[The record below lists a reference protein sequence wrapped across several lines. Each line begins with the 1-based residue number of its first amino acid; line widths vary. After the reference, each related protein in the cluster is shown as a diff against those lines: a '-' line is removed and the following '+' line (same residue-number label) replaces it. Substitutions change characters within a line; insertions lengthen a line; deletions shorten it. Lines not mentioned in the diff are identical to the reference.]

1 MFLSGYRWDSL
12 ALRNWVRPMAKE
24 QHKTKKWDHEEPDKE
39 VGPLGARSD
48 DMTAFVFVCLFVSLC
63 VFFN

>member
-1 MFLSGYRWDSL
+1 M
-12 ALRNWVRPMAKE
+12 RPMAKE